1 MPTRRVCVYV
11 GGGAERPTT
20 MSPYSPRSQPSFSG
34 PGFLGTAVGRIIAVT
49 LAVFFLQNLIPA
61 VNAVFA
67 LTPRL
72 AVERLFVWQI
82 VSYMFLHGGFWHLF
96 FNMMVLW
103 FFGNMVESVWGARRF
118 LRYYLACGIG
128 GALLHMAFE
137 YNASVVGASGAIF
150 GVYLATAMLFPDA
163 QVYLYF
169 LIPVKV
175 KYFVIGLAVLQLAQ
189 GISGPSGIAYFAHM
203 GGMLAGL
210 FFFRHEIAR
219 RAGFARGP
227 QRRWKSYQAE
237 ERRREETRRDTPRDE
252 NNIDSILDKI
262 SAKGY
267 DNLTPTEKHILE
279 NYSRQR
285 NDDSAN

>member
-1 MPTRRVCVYV
+1 LPGRRDCVYL
-11 GGGAERPTT
+11 GDGTEPSD
-20 MSPYSPRSQPSFSG
+20 MSPYSYRTSQSFG
-34 PGFLGTAVGRIIAVT
+34 PGFLGTAVGRIIVANV
-49 LAVFFLQNLIPA
+49 AMFFLQNLIPQLTA
-61 VNAVFA
+61 YLA
-67 LTPRL
+67 LTPKL
-72 AVERLFVWQI
+72 VIERGFVWQI
-82 VSYMFLHGGFWHLF
+82 VTYMFLHGGFWHLF
-96 FNMMVLW
+96 FNMLVLW

-118 LRYYLACGIG
+118 LRYYIACGIG
-128 GALLHMAFE
+128 GALLHMALQ

-189 GISGPSGIAYFAHM
+189 GISGPSGIAYFAHI

-210 FFFRHEIAR
+210 FFFRHDIAR
-219 RAGFARGP
+219 RLKFAHGP
-227 QRRWKSYQAE
+227 QRQWKAYVKE
-237 ERRREETRRDTPRDE
+237 ERRRDEEKKED
-252 NNIDSILDKI
+252 NIDSILDKI

-267 DNLTPTEKHILE
+267 DNLTPTEKRILE

-285 NDDSAN
+285 PDDSSN

>member
-1 MPTRRVCVYV
+1 ML
-11 GGGAERPTT
+11 GGRYTIMT
-20 MSPYSPRSQPSFSG
+20 PYSYRPNPSFSG
-34 PGFLGTAVGRIIAVT
+34 PGFLGSAVGRIIVAT
-49 LAVFFLQNLIPA
+49 LVVFFLQFTIPA

-96 FNMMVLW
+96 FNMIILW
-103 FFGNMVESVWGARRF
+103 FFGNMVESVWGSRRF
-118 LRYYLACGIG
+118 LRYYIACGIG

-150 GVYLATAMLFPDA
+150 GLYLATAMMFPDA
-163 QVYLYF
+163 YVYLYF

-175 KYFVIGLAVLQLAQ
+175 KYFVIGLAVLQLAN
-189 GISGPSGIAYFAHM
+189 GIAGPSGVAYFAHM

-210 FFFRHEIAR
+210 LFFRGEILR
-219 RAGFARGP
+219 RWGFARGP
-227 QRRWKSYQAE
+227 RRKWKTYVAEQRRQDQES
-237 ERRREETRRDTPRDE
+237 REDND
-252 NNIDSILDKI
+252 NIDSILDKI

-267 DNLTPTEKHILE
+267 DNLTPTEKRILE
-279 NYSRQR
+279 NYSRQ
-285 NDDSAN
+285 NQDPSN

>member
-1 MPTRRVCVYV
+1 MT
-11 GGGAERPTT
+11 
-20 MSPYSPRSQPSFSG
+20 PYSYRPSQPFSG

-49 LAVFFLQNLIPA
+49 VGVFFLQNLIPPI
-61 VNAVFA
+61 NAILA

-72 AVERLFVWQI
+72 VLERFMIWQPLTYI
-82 VSYMFLHGGFWHLF
+82 FLHGGFWHLF
-96 FNMMVLW
+96 FNMLVLW
-103 FFGNMVESVWGARRF
+103 FFGNMVESVWGSRRF
-118 LRYYLACGIG
+118 LIYYLACGIG
-128 GALLHMAFE
+128 GGLLHMAFE

-175 KYFVIGLAVLQLAQ
+175 KYFVIGLAILQLAQ

-203 GGMLAGL
+203 GGMATGL
-210 FFFRHEIAR
+210 FFFRHEIMR
-219 RAGFARGP
+219 RWKFSRGP
-227 QRRWKSYQAE
+227 QQKWKEYVRE
-237 ERRREETRRDTPRDE
+237 ERHREEQRRDD
-252 NNIDSILDKI
+252 NIDSILDKI

-267 DNLTPTEKHILE
+267 DNLTPTEKRILE

-285 NDDSAN
+285 DDSRPD